1 MRSKTQPPP
10 SPPVPALLGQE
21 GKNVSAFPA
30 LTTVALLSSLL
41 LLLFFFFLL
50 CACLGFYA
58 AHFVVVSVT

>member
-41 LLLFFFFLL
+41 LLLFFFLLL